1 MQSFMKRTIMLTLA
15 LFALWGGAR
24 AADDW
29 RVYLE
34 SYGTDKSSV
43 ISAVREITGL
53 GLKDAKDLVDS
64 CPCYVLTDVS
74 EEVANNAVAKLTTA
88 GATASAGQG
97 DFANQIP
104 DDPQALEPVWRV
116 WLDSYDSSSSSSLIA
131 VLKNGLGISVADATT
146 LMQTAP
152 RYVAEGMT
160 YSEANAL
167 AKQMRAAGAEV
178 RIGAG
183 DFIILETPLT
193 FQAYKA
199 SSLTIDNPIGLTILY
214 RINGGALTAT
224 DEDITIPLAKNDK
237 IELYGDNE
245 SYYVRLNYINY
256 YSHIKSAEGCYV
268 YGNVMSL
275 ISSSGFKDVKK
286 ITGLTEAL
294 SELFKESLMEN
305 HPTKDL
311 VLPAT
316 SLREHCYNSMFMSCT
331 KLTRAPELPATSLGS
346 WCYCSMFSGC
356 TSLKKAP
363 ELPATTLTDNC
374 YRFMFRGC
382 TSLET
387 APVLPAPTLEYL
399 CYESMFEGCTSLN
412 KVVCYAIDISAENCT
427 RNWLNNVSATGTFD
441 KTEGFTGWTSGVNG
455 IPEGW
460 TVTENGLQKTECN
473 ISFSV
478 ESVTAT
484 YSTPFTEPTLT
495 TPDGVKVTYSS
506 SNPDVAEVNG
516 STGKV
521 TLKKSGTTTI
531 TAYFAGNDN
540 YYAASA
546 SYTLKVV
553 GKGEQ
558 PQLAFAVSGV
568 VAGVGVTKPSPAL
581 TISDGLTGK
590 YTSSNNKVAAV
601 DAETGE
607 LVTTGVGTAAIT
619 VTTGG
624 NMQYAEGSAKYYVM
638 VLEDAPRVRCDA
650 NGDGE
655 VTITDAVTV
664 VNQILNGGK

>member
-1 MQSFMKRTIMLTLA
+1 MLTLA

-131 VLKNGLGISVADATT
+131 VLKNELGISVADATT

-160 YSEANAL
+160 YLQANAL
-167 AKQMRAAGAEV
+167 ARKMQAAGAEV
-178 RIGAG
+178 KIGVG

-199 SSLTIDNPIGLTILY
+199 SSLTIVNPGLTILY
-214 RINGGALTAT
+214 RINGDALEAT
-224 DEDITIPLAKNDK
+224 DEDITIPLAKGDK
-237 IELYGDNE
+237 IELYGDNKG
-245 SYYVRLNYINY
+245 YYVSAGYDTY
-256 YSHIKSAEGCYV
+256 YCNIKSAEGCYV

-275 ISSSGFKDVKK
+275 IKSSGFKDEKK
-286 ITGLTEAL
+286 LTKSKAL
-294 SELFKESLMEN
+294 HELFVESQMEN
-305 HPTKDL
+305 HPTKEL
-311 VLPAT
+311 VLPST
-316 SLREHCYNSMFMSCT
+316 SLCELCYYGLFRGCEKLKKAPKLPSTSLGTWCYGTMFMSCT
-331 KLTRAPELPATSLGS
+331 
-346 WCYCSMFSGC
+346 
-356 TSLKKAP
+356 SLKEAP
-363 ELPATTLTDNC
+363 ELPATTLTNNC
-374 YRFMFRGC
+374 YRDMFRYC

-387 APVLPAPTLEYL
+387 APVLPAPKLKSS
-399 CYESMFEGCTSLN
+399 CYANMFEGCTSLN
-412 KVVCYAIDISAENCT
+412 KVVCYATDRSAEGCT
-427 RNWLNNVSATGTFD
+427 REWLMNVSATGTFD
-441 KTEGFTGWTSGVNG
+441 KAEGFAGWPTSDSG

-460 TVTENGLQKTECN
+460 TVTENGFIKTEYN
-473 ISFSV
+473 LSFDKT
-478 ESVTAT
+478 SVTAS
-484 YSTPFTEPTLT
+484 YSTTFTEPTLNN
-495 TPDGVKVTYSS
+495 PNGVKVTYSS
-506 SNPDVAEVNG
+506 SDPDVAEVNKT
-516 STGKV
+516 TGKV

-531 TAYFAGNDN
+531 TAYFAGSDE

-558 PQLAFAVSGV
+558 PQLAFAVTGV
-568 VAGVGVTKPSPAL
+568 VAGVGETRPSPAL
-581 TISDGLTGK
+581 TISEGLTGK

-601 DAETGE
+601 NSDTGE
-607 LVTTGVGTAAIT
+607 IMTTGVGTAEIT

>member
-1 MQSFMKRTIMLTLA
+1 MLTLA
-15 LFALWGGAR
+15 LFALWGGVR
-24 AADDW
+24 AADNW

-53 GLKDAKDLVDS
+53 GLKEAKDLVDS

-152 RYVAEGMT
+152 RYVAEGKT
-160 YSEANAL
+160 YTQANKL
-167 AKQMRAAGAEV
+167 AKEMQAAGAEV
-178 RIGAG
+178 KIGVG

-193 FQAYKA
+193 FYAYMA
-199 SSLTIDNPIGLTILY
+199 SSLTIVNPGLTILY
-214 RINGGALTAT
+214 RINGGNMTPSV
-224 DEDITIPLAKNDK
+224 EDITIPLERGDK
-237 IELYGDNE
+237 VEIYGDNE
-245 SYYVRLNYINY
+245 KYSTIEGYTTNYCN
-256 YSHIKSAEGCYV
+256 IKSAEGCYV

-275 ISSSGFKDVKK
+275 FSSTGFKDLKK
-286 ITGLTEAL
+286 IPSNGAL
-294 SELFKESLMEN
+294 DRLFLDSQMGN
-305 HPTKDL
+305 HPTKEL

-316 SLREHCYNSMFMSCT
+316 SLTQQCYYAMFRGCSNLT
-331 KLTRAPELPATSLGS
+331 KAPKLPATNLGH
-346 WCYCSMFSGC
+346 WCYGDMFANCS
-356 TSLKKAP
+356 SLKEAP
-363 ELPATTLTDNC
+363 ELPATTLTGDC
-374 YRFMFRGC
+374 YRSMFWRC

-387 APVLPAPTLEYL
+387 APVLPAPKLEEY
-399 CYESMFEGCTSLN
+399 CYEAMFEGCTSLK
-412 KVVCYAIDISAENCT
+412 KVVCYATDISAKKCT
-427 RNWLNNVSATGTFD
+427 DEWLSRVSATGTFD
-441 KTEGFTGWTSGVNG
+441 KTEGFTGWTTGING

-460 TVTENGLQKTECN
+460 TVTENGLQKSECELSFAEESMTANYKTE
-473 ISFSV
+473 
-478 ESVTAT
+478 
-484 YSTPFTEPTLT
+484 FTEPTLNN
-495 TPDGVKVTYSS
+495 PNGVKVTYSS
-506 SNPDVAEVNG
+506 SNPDVAEV
-516 STGKV
+516 SKTTGKV
-521 TLKKSGTTTI
+521 TLKRSGYTTI
-531 TAYFAGNDN
+531 TAYFAGSDE
-540 YYAASA
+540 YYATSA
-546 SYTLKVV
+546 SYTLRVV

-558 PQLAFAVSGV
+558 PQLAFAQEGV
-568 VAGVGVTKPSPAL
+568 VAGVGETRPSPAL
-581 TISDGLTGK
+581 TINNGLTGK

-601 DAETGE
+601 NGETGE
-607 LVTTGVGTAAIT
+607 LMMTGVGTAEIT
-619 VTTGG
+619 VTTDG